1 MDLINLKYDTKSY
14 TIKDY
19 YLNYLNY
26 IEAGTKYEVSY
37 ETFRDI
43 VKDYFEYIRD
53 NVLEKSMTAKLPC
66 RLGQLSI
73 IKHQPKNYN
82 SKSLRVDFQATKL
95 YGKTIYH
102 LNEHSNGYK
111 YRFLWSKKDIL
122 LPHKAH
128 YQFIACRGLK
138 RKLAEYIKNKVHD
151 YTPI

>member
-66 RLGQLSI
+66 RLG
-73 IKHQPKNYN
+73 
-82 SKSLRVDFQATKL
+82 
-95 YGKTIYH
+95 
-102 LNEHSNGYK
+102 
-111 YRFLWSKKDIL
+111 
-122 LPHKAH
+122 
-128 YQFIACRGLK
+128 
-138 RKLAEYIKNKVHD
+138 
-151 YTPI
+151 